1 MARVRH
7 KRKPVAEMN
16 VVPYI
21 DVMLVLLV
29 IFMVTAPMLNQG
41 VKVDL
46 PKVSSEALPQDNNK
60 QVLTLS
66 VKADG
71 SYYWNVGSEV
81 DTEKQTDSAVSLE
94 QMTDAVTKIMS
105 ARPDTQVFIRGDKA
119 VNYGAVVGAMGAL
132 QQAGVPNVGLITE
145 APDLEATVRALAF
158 RELFLARRPGGGPA
172 RSDLRHAVRQL
183 GVCSGASSSKPIVQA
198 TLYQLKSKSQATT
211 QTNQKIAGEAKKTAS
226 KQYEVEQLEQ
236 KKLEQQKLEQ
246 QKLEQQQ
253 VAAAKAAEQKK
264 ADEARKAE
272 AQKAAEAKKADE
284 AKKAAEAKAAEQKRQ
299 ADIAKKR
306 AEDEAKKKAADDAK
320 KKAAEDAKKKAA
332 EEAKKKAAAEAAKKK
347 AAVEAAKKKAAA
359 AAAAARK
366 AAEDKKAQAL
376 AELLSDTTER
386 QQALADEVGSEVTG
400 SLDDLIVNLVSQQW
414 RRPPSAR
421 NGMSVEVLI
430 EMLPDG
436 TITNASVSRS
446 SGDKPFD
453 SSAVAAVRNVGRIP
467 EMQQLPRATFDS
479 LYRQRRIIFKP
490 EDLSL

>member
-1 MARVRH
+1 MKQQFERSPSESYFW
-7 KRKPVAEMN
+7 PV
-16 VVPYI
+16 
-21 DVMLVLLV
+21 VL
-29 IFMVTAPMLNQG
+29 
-41 VKVDL
+41 
-46 PKVSSEALPQDNNK
+46 
-60 QVLTLS
+60 
-66 VKADG
+66 
-71 SYYWNVGSEV
+71 
-81 DTEKQTDSAVSLE
+81 
-94 QMTDAVTKIMS
+94 
-105 ARPDTQVFIRGDKA
+105 
-119 VNYGAVVGAMGAL
+119 AVVLHVLIFAMLFVSWAF
-132 QQAGVPNVGLITE
+132 
-145 APDLEATVRALAF
+145 AP
-158 RELFLARRPGGGPA
+158 ELPP
-172 RSDLRHAVRQL
+172 
-183 GVCSGASSSKPIVQA
+183 SKPIVQA

-284 AKKAAEAKAAEQKRQ
+284 AKK
-299 ADIAKKR
+299 R
-306 AEDEAKKKAADDAK
+306 AEDEAKKKAAEDAK

>member
-1 MARVRH
+1 MKQQFERSPSESYFW
-7 KRKPVAEMN
+7 PV
-16 VVPYI
+16 
-21 DVMLVLLV
+21 VL
-29 IFMVTAPMLNQG
+29 
-41 VKVDL
+41 
-46 PKVSSEALPQDNNK
+46 
-60 QVLTLS
+60 
-66 VKADG
+66 
-71 SYYWNVGSEV
+71 
-81 DTEKQTDSAVSLE
+81 
-94 QMTDAVTKIMS
+94 
-105 ARPDTQVFIRGDKA
+105 
-119 VNYGAVVGAMGAL
+119 AVVLHVLIFAMLFVSWAF
-132 QQAGVPNVGLITE
+132 
-145 APDLEATVRALAF
+145 AP
-158 RELFLARRPGGGPA
+158 ELPP
-172 RSDLRHAVRQL
+172 
-183 GVCSGASSSKPIVQA
+183 SKPIVQA
-198 TLYQLKSKSQATT
+198 TLYQLKSKSQATI

-272 AQKAAEAKKADE
+272 AQ
-284 AKKAAEAKAAEQKRQ
+284 KAAEAKAAEQKRQ